1 MADFLL
7 VLGVLA
13 LVAFTTFVIVLLA
26 VLRKVTRANQVA
38 PGRPSPAPL
47 SWLASPGAPARLHRR
62 LRRAVTTADVSARR
76 IAPAAVALGDV
87 AQEITA
93 RAVAVDDGLV
103 AASGLHPMARRG
115 QVAELAAE
123 VRDIEACAARLH
135 RVSGDWR
142 RRHDEAA
149 SALSV
154 PPPNLHERL
163 DAVEAALRELP
174 TVTGTPAPQ
183 MPQARRPM
191 VTRRAS

>member
-1 MADFLL
+1 M

-13 LVAFTTFVIVLLA
+13 LVAVTTFVIVLVAL
-26 VLRKVTRANQVA
+26 LRKVTRANRVA

-76 IAPAAVALGDV
+76 IAPAAVALADV
-87 AQEITA
+87 AAEITA

-115 QVAELAAE
+115 PLSDLTRE
-123 VRDIEACAARLH
+123 VRDIEACAGRLH
-135 RVSGDWR
+135 RISGDWR
-142 RRHDEAA
+142 RLHDEAA
-149 SALSV
+149 GALSV

-174 TVTGTPAPQ
+174 TLTGTAAPQ
-183 MPQARRPM
+183 MPAARRAV
-191 VTRRAS
+191 VTRPAS